1 VDRYVQARKS
11 SSVANRPAGRN
22 SYDRGN
28 GYSHATVL
36 QVFQATTQ
44 QVITRFIPG
53 GATGQPGEG
62 FLDNIHDTCLR
73 HGINNLPA
81 RTRMP
86 SVAPGQTQRQDN
98 TGENFGENFALKS
111 VGEQCAK

>member
-1 VDRYVQARKS
+1 QASKS
-11 SSVANRPAGRN
+11 SSVAHRPAGRN
-22 SYDRGN
+22 SYDCGN

-44 QVITRFIPG
+44 QVFSRFIPG
-53 GATGQPGEG
+53 AATGQPGEG
-62 FLDNIHDTCLR
+62 FLDNIHATCLR

-86 SVAPGQTQRQDN
+86 SVAPARP
-98 TGENFGENFALKS
+98 S
-111 VGEQCAK
+111 VRIIPVRISARILR